1 MANMAPGW
9 ARPPRG
15 GELLRLERGVSQREF
30 SLPAHAAARARLYE
44 ELTLHGRAR
53 LAACQGGGAGR
64 WLAALPLP
72 GPGGA
77 AFSGDA
83 MRVAVRLWL
92 GVAPRSA
99 PPGHRC
105 RCGAEVDAEGRHF
118 LGPCLALKRRATHL
132 HTTIVKQSAVWR
144 DVVVEPELYPGAPE
158 SLRPD
163 LRATRVTS
171 GRRTWADVSLAS
183 PLEAR
188 ELARVAAAPLAPL
201 AAAKRE
207 RGKAAKYEAALPA
220 ATPPSEFAPLVWET
234 FGRVGPATA
243 AFLRSALGGP
253 GGTSARSALLPPA
266 TALPPIYFLG
276 SMGGDGARIEP
287 IARAVAAVL
296 DVAVTTTTT
305 MTTMDRAELLI
316 QGGDATPMEGVV
328 ASGREGAGGSTRAES
343 GRSGVCG
350 VPGGVP
356 GAPQEAP
363 GDASRAGAV
372 PPAAVAFPPPLPP
385 PTPPR
390 RGWRL
395 AAGCWLG
402 RRPPPPSPPRR
413 VARAPVPP
421 DAAAPS
427 AGGAAGVVGASA
439 AARGGA
445 PRGVSRAGA
454 PAPPPL
460 TGDAAGVP
468 ALPRA
473 PAARPAATWAAV
485 AARPAPAPAVARPA
499 RSPAA
504 SAPRAPA
511 SGPLAADRAHAAAAE
526 LLGAAGG
533 HERRVALETILVSG
547 ISRDVRAHRLRH
559 LIADLT
565 GVSIS
570 KFLDIDRFGSV
581 AAVTLRA
588 AAAAEFRAALR
599 AAPTSTV
606 LTVVEGADA
615 WSAALLG
622 PRRRAQ
628 LGPAAAAA
636 AAADLCR
643 RRLTAK
649 LRQLAGR
656 VGLPPHLRASLA
668 AHVAGELAAHPAAG
682 AATTAAAAA
691 PAGAA
696 NTATPP
702 AQPAPADAALA
713 ALPPTCAAPPSRRAD
728 PPPFPRPCACPQPGD
743 ARRCSRGATLPR
755 RGAPLGERCASRCR
769 RGPP

>member
-1 MANMAPGW
+1 MRAVWWVRRRRPAVGRRVVSRALGRPPRRRSPVRWGR
-9 ARPPRG
+9 ARPP
-15 GELLRLERGVSQREF
+15 
-30 SLPAHAAARARLYE
+30 
-44 ELTLHGRAR
+44 
-53 LAACQGGGAGR
+53 
-64 WLAALPLP
+64 P
-72 GPGGA
+72 G
-77 AFSGDA
+77 
-83 MRVAVRLWL
+83 
-92 GVAPRSA
+92 
-99 PPGHRC
+99 
-105 RCGAEVDAEGRHF
+105 
-118 LGPCLALKRRATHL
+118 
-132 HTTIVKQSAVWR
+132 
-144 DVVVEPELYPGAPE
+144 
-158 SLRPD
+158 
-163 LRATRVTS
+163 
-171 GRRTWADVSLAS
+171 
-183 PLEAR
+183 
-188 ELARVAAAPLAPL
+188 
-201 AAAKRE
+201 
-207 RGKAAKYEAALPA
+207 
-220 ATPPSEFAPLVWET
+220 
-234 FGRVGPATA
+234 
-243 AFLRSALGGP
+243 
-253 GGTSARSALLPPA
+253 
-266 TALPPIYFLG
+266 
-276 SMGGDGARIEP
+276 
-287 IARAVAAVL
+287 
-296 DVAVTTTTT
+296 
-305 MTTMDRAELLI
+305 
-316 QGGDATPMEGVV
+316 
-328 ASGREGAGGSTRAES
+328 
-343 GRSGVCG
+343 
-350 VPGGVP
+350 
-356 GAPQEAP
+356 
-363 GDASRAGAV
+363 
-372 PPAAVAFPPPLPP
+372 
-385 PTPPR
+385 
-390 RGWRL
+390 
-395 AAGCWLG
+395 
-402 RRPPPPSPPRR
+402 
-413 VARAPVPP
+413 
-421 DAAAPS
+421 
-427 AGGAAGVVGASA
+427 
-439 AARGGA
+439 
-445 PRGVSRAGA
+445 
-454 PAPPPL
+454 
-460 TGDAAGVP
+460 GDAAGVP

-599 AAPTSTV
+599 TAPTSTV

-728 PPPFPRPCACPQPGD
+728 PPPPPRPCACPQPGD